1 MNDGSNYQ
9 WGDKECSTNYR
20 FVCEFELGSSS
31 TEFTNC
37 KGRTVIDHEQPRT
50 GTDNLPSKN
59 KPGETQMPITY
70 KPSLSQITALI
81 AVSQSCQQY
90 IQYDCLNSK
99 IWDIDNGWPYVWWKS
114 RHGKDMHNF
123 GGVPTGHEGCACG
136 LTDGGCTTSGTKCN
150 CDTED
155 DSTYSDDGLL
165 SDKETLPVTKLRFG
179 GNDVSNYVLGPL
191 ECDGI
196 ESSPKRSCAELWLT
210 GERTDMEYDIDPDGA
225 DGLGPAFKVFCNLS
239 EAAPIL
245 RSCKELMLAGYNT
258 DGYYDIDPDEPN
270 FGEPAFTVFCN
281 MTNTECFNTGKV
293 CNCDDD
299 NIQWMTDGGQLEDK
313 DSLPVYKVYHA
324 HTENDERA
332 GWHTLG
338 PLLCSGMTNDLPMY
352 RTCAE
357 LQRAGHVRNGS
368 YLLDSDGPDAGDQP
382 FVAYCD
388 MTNGK
393 TYIFHD
399 LPEAT
404 DVKQGTDYNRV
415 VNYAPSINQL
425 KELASLSAGCG
436 QELRFDC
443 NYFPLWDTDLGEM
456 KGWWLNIDGQKMNN
470 WAGAALEDVG
480 CKCDDGQGFACEAAS
495 VSLSCIAEEG
505 TITVLTALYG
515 RRVTGDVLC
524 PYSSMSATT
533 NTGCDSSAAAD
544 LTIVQGLCD
553 GMSTCSVTSST
564 SVFGGDPCPGTF
576 KYLRLTYQCSGNSL
590 PDDVPASGNDVK
602 ILLQNTA
609 DIQIESLATNT
620 VSLSNSIFI
629 ELYLLFNSDGFHIG
643 YIGEEPFISILS
655 DIDISSITTVT
666 FETLK
671 FCSCE
676 ADSTCTTDIV
686 GADIGVCNY
695 LGICTCNCDAQDGI
709 SRSDEGWITDKQF
722 LPVSELHFA
731 ANTRSDSEGFVT
743 LGAFQ
748 CQGIDIPMLASCDE
762 LRSAGFNSSGWYDI
776 DPDGPESP
784 LSSCSVYCDMI
795 TGATVIHHDSEYRRL
810 AISEIDVAP
819 DEASFRRP
827 VTYKAPMTH
836 IIALLQSSLYC
847 QQFIRW
853 DCHNAP
859 IWNNGGTGSQLTHW
873 MSRDGEQM
881 LNWGGVNTGVEGCLC
896 ATTDSCDGNQNYK
909 CNCDADDDVW
919 RYDEGLIIDSNKL
932 PVTELRFG
940 GINHYLAMGFYT
952 LGPLECFGKSKL
964 YLQ

>member
-1 MNDGSNYQ
+1 MSKWSNYE
-9 WGDKECSTNYR
+9 WDDRTCSKVYR
-20 FVCEFELGSSS
+20 FFCEFELGSSS

-37 KGRTVIDHEQPRT
+37 KGKTVIDHEQPRT
-50 GTDNLPSKN
+50 GTEDLPSKN

-90 IQYDCLNSK
+90 IQYDCLNSN
-99 IWDIDNGWPYVWWKS
+99 IWDIGNGWPYVWWKS

-123 GGVPTGHEGCACG
+123 GGVPTGQEGCACS
-136 LTDGGCTTSGTKCN
+136 LTVEGCTTSGTKCN
-150 CDTED
+150 CDTVD
-155 DSTYSDDGLL
+155 GSSYSDAGLL

-179 GNDVSNYVLGPL
+179 GNDISNYVLGPL

-196 ESSPKRSCAELWLT
+196 ESSPKRSCDELWLT
-210 GERTDMEYDIDPDGA
+210 GERTDMEYDIDPDGP

-245 RSCKELMLAGYNT
+245 RSCKDLMLAGYNT

-281 MTNTECFNTGKV
+281 MTNTGETIIHHDSESKGRVKGYKDKGDFVLTPNYLASSVEQMHRLIGVSEHCQQYIQYDCSKSKMWKGTTTDKAEAWWSTKDGGMMLNWGGVDTGKYGCSCYTNSECFNTGKV

-299 NIQWMTDGGQLEDK
+299 KIQWMTDGGLLDDK

-357 LQRAGHVRNGS
+357 LQRAGYVRNGS
-368 YLLDSDGPDAGDQP
+368 YLLDSDGPDAGDPP

-388 MTNGK
+388 ITNGK

-404 DVKQGTDYNRV
+404 DVKQVTDYNRV

-425 KELASLSAGCG
+425 KELASLSAECG

-480 CKCDDGQGFACEAAS
+480 CKCNDGQCPADYLSFQNSCYKIHTSTASRDDASKTCTAANSHLVDITSQEEQDFLVGQLTSQGDGSAWIGLSSQNTNDPLYWTDSSPLDFEAWDS
-495 VSLSCIAEEG
+495 DGREEG
-505 TITVLTALYG
+505 GTCI
-515 RRVTGDVLC
+515 R
-524 PYSSMSATT
+524 MSKWS
-533 NTGCDSSAAAD
+533 NYEWDD
-544 LTIVQGLCD
+544 R
-553 GMSTCSVTSST
+553 TCSKVYRFFCEFELGSPTQSS
-564 SVFGGDPCPGTF
+564 V
-576 KYLRLTYQCSGNSL
+576 
-590 PDDVPASGNDVK
+590 
-602 ILLQNTA
+602 
-609 DIQIESLATNT
+609 
-620 VSLSNSIFI
+620 
-629 ELYLLFNSDGFHIG
+629 
-643 YIGEEPFISILS
+643 
-655 DIDISSITTVT
+655 
-666 FETLK
+666 
-671 FCSCE
+671 
-676 ADSTCTTDIV
+676 
-686 GADIGVCNY
+686 
-695 LGICTCNCDAQDGI
+695 CTCNCDAQDGI
-709 SRSDEGWITDKQF
+709 SRSDEGWIIDKQF

-731 ANTRSDSEGFVT
+731 ANTRFDSEGLVT

-748 CQGIDIPMLASCDE
+748 CQGIDIPMLSSCDE

-795 TGATVIHHDSEYRRL
+795 TVHTIEQLYRNAMRAVSANGGDRRL
-810 AISEIDVAP
+810 VS
-819 DEASFRRP
+819 
-827 VTYKAPMTH
+827 
-836 IIALLQSSLYC
+836 
-847 QQFIRW
+847 
-853 DCHNAP
+853 
-859 IWNNGGTGSQLTHW
+859 NNSGG
-873 MSRDGEQM
+873 
-881 LNWGGVNTGVEGCLC
+881 
-896 ATTDSCDGNQNYK
+896 
-909 CNCDADDDVW
+909 
-919 RYDEGLIIDSNKL
+919 
-932 PVTELRFG
+932 
-940 GINHYLAMGFYT
+940 
-952 LGPLECFGKSKL
+952 
-964 YLQ
+964 